1 MISRAVSEGNMEE
14 KVKVHEIIHIF
25 GERNSKTQSFSRK
38 KKDAWNH
45 ILIFLKCQPTRD
57 SEV

>member
-38 KKDAWNH
+38 KKMH
-45 ILIFLKCQPTRD
+45 GTTY
-57 SEV
+57 